1 MLEEAFENV
10 VPYISNLRELKEFVE
25 ENKNKSENEILS
37 ILKEKVESSQGTLNT
52 DFRILLN
59 EFGKIINKRM

>member
-37 ILKEKVESSQGTLNT
+37 ILKEKVESSEGTLKT